1 MSPEVQVASTAARQ
15 ALVEA
20 IGNGVFGP
28 GARLPG
34 ERTLAAQLAV
44 SRETLRQALRL
55 LEDEGLLRP
64 SPQRGWYV
72 TTRLISDPPNVLHSF
87 TDMALA
93 RGLTPS
99 TQVLLSR
106 ERAATLKEAER
117 LAIAPASP
125 VLELRR
131 LRSLDSIPVCVD
143 HTIVAL
149 TRAPA
154 LSGIDLNDA
163 SLYETL
169 EQVCEVHVTR
179 SDYSLRADAAS
190 ENDATL
196 LHLEPGDPVL
206 VGEDV
211 AYDLASAPILCGRL
225 AYRGDAYQFQAT
237 LYRPSNARGSGAKGT
252 HSTRV

>member
-1 MSPEVQVASTAARQ
+1 MSPAVQVASVTARQ

-20 IGNGVFGP
+20 IDNGVFGP
-28 GARLPG
+28 GVRLPG
-34 ERTLAAQLAV
+34 ERSLAAQLAV
-44 SRETLRQALRL
+44 SRETLRQALRQL
-55 LEDEGLLRP
+55 AAEGLLRP

-72 TTRLISDPPNVLHSF
+72 TTRLISDAPNVLQSF
-87 TDMALA
+87 TDMAVA

-106 ERAATLKEAER
+106 DRAATLEEAER

-131 LRSLDSIPVCVD
+131 LRSLDAIPVCVD

-154 LSGIDLNDA
+154 LSGVDLDDA
-163 SLYETL
+163 SLYEAL
-169 EQVCEVHVTR
+169 EIVCGVRITR
-179 SDYSLRADAAS
+179 SDYSIRAAAAG
-190 ENDATL
+190 EEEATL

-211 AYDLASAPILCGRL
+211 AYDLASAPICCGRL
-225 AYRGDAYQFQAT
+225 AYRGDAYQFEAT
-237 LYRPSNARGSGAKGT
+237 LYRPNNTRGSSGEGPTERA
-252 HSTRV
+252 